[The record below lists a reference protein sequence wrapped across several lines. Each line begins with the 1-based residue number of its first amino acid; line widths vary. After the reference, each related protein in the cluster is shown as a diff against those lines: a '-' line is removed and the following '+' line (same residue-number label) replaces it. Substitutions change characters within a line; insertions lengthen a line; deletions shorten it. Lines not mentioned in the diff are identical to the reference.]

1 LQESTEQTGE
11 KENGISY
18 KIRYGSGRKIE
29 QKGNSPFTTMW
40 LKRVVGN
47 RVEKIEVIGK
57 GRIGGIGMEFLIVMP
72 YSIHIVIEQLNRC
85 IGIL

>member
-1 LQESTEQTGE
+1 MEQTGE

-29 QKGNSPFTTMW
+29 QKGNSPFSTMW

-47 RVEKIEVIGK
+47 RVEKTDRIGK
-57 GRIGGIGMEFLIVMP
+57 GRIDGIGMEFLTVMP
-72 YSIHIVIEQLNRC
+72 YNIHIVTILLNRC

>member
-1 LQESTEQTGE
+1 MQESTEQTGE
-11 KENGISY
+11 KKNGISY

-40 LKRVVGN
+40 LNSTVGN
-47 RVEKIEVIGK
+47 RVEKTDRIGK
-57 GRIGGIGMEFLIVMP
+57 GRIGGIGMEFLTVMP
-72 YSIHIVIEQLNRC
+72 YNIHIVSIQLNRC